1 MAEQLAFDL
10 HSKPALGREDFF
22 ISPANA
28 VAVATLAA
36 PEAWPNGK
44 MALVGPRGTGK
55 THLAH
60 VFAAETGARIV
71 PARRLAAENIEALA
85 AGPVVVEDVPDI
97 AGDAEAEAA
106 LFHLHNLALAS
117 GSALL
122 VTGSTP
128 PSRWPIALPDLA
140 SRMQGTAITQIEPP
154 DDALLSA
161 VLLKLFNDRQTP
173 LDPAVIPYL
182 VSRMER
188 ALGSAADLVTALDTA
203 ALARRQPVTRPLAA
217 RVLESHCSPAASASS

>member
-10 HSKPALGREDFF
+10 RSKPALGREDFY

-36 PEAWPNGK
+36 PDAWPNGK
-44 MALVGPRGTGK
+44 MALIGPRGAGK

-71 PARRLAAENIEALA
+71 KAATLASADIEALA
-85 AGPVVVEDVPDI
+85 GRPVVVEDVPAI
-97 AGDAEAEAA
+97 ADDPDAQAA
-106 LFHLHNLALAS
+106 LFHLHNLTLAS
-117 GSALL
+117 GNALL
-122 VTGSTP
+122 VTGAQP
-128 PSRWPIALPDLA
+128 PSRWPLTLPDLA

-173 LDPAVIPYL
+173 VDPTVIPYL

-188 ALGSAADLVTALDTA
+188 ALGSAADLVAALDTA
-203 ALARRQPVTRPLAA
+203 ALARKQPVTRPLAA
-217 RVLESHCSPAASASS
+217 RVLEDRCSPPPPASS